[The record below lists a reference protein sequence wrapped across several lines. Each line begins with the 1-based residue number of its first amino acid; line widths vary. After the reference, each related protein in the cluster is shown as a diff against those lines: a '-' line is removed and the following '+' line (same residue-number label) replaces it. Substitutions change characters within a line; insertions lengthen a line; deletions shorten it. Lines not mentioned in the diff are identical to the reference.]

1 MRSTKTRVRWGA
13 LALGAALLLAACGG
27 KAAAHSGSGGSS
39 GNQVGTESLKGIGTA
54 LVDSRGFT
62 LYHLTTEKNGQIQC
76 TGSCAGVW
84 PPLLVTSG
92 GAPTAAAGLTGTV
105 ATITR
110 PDGGVQVTYN
120 GMPLYTYSGD
130 SGPHQANGQ
139 GVQGVWFAVTAS
151 GSGGAPGPVSTSPS
165 SGYGY

>member
-1 MRSTKTRVRWGA
+1 MKGQVRWGA
-13 LALGAALLLAACGG
+13 IAIGAALLLSACGS
-27 KAAAHSGSGGSS
+27 KAAAHSGSGGSTA
-39 GNQVGTESLKGIGTA
+39 NQVGTESLSGIGTA
-54 LVDSRGFT
+54 LDDSRGFT
-62 LYHLTTEKNGQIQC
+62 LYHLTTEKNGQVQC

-92 GAPTAAAGLTGTV
+92 GAPTATAGLTGSLG
-105 ATITR
+105 TIKR
-110 PDGGVQVTYN
+110 PDGSVQVTYN

-151 GSGGAPGPVSTSPS
+151 GSGGAPGPVSTSPPTPG
-165 SGYGY
+165 GYGY